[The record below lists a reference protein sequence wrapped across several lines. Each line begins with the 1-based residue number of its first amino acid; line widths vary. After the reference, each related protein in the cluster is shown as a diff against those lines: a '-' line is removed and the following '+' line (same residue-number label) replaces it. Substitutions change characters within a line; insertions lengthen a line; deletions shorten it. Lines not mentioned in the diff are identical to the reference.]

1 MDMGRLKG
9 IVACPSGAESAEAA
23 VVLPLLFMMLFG
35 IYWFGRAY
43 NIYATINHAA
53 REGARMASAPTCASC
68 GNNFS
73 TVDAIADRV
82 AQALQASK
90 LDPTQVTN
98 SGASRLGC
106 VPPGGPS
113 SCLTPSAGKPNI
125 CVYFN
130 VQLDTPAAGPAG
142 CGVDVS
148 FQYPYQFYFPFTSLH
163 MQRIHLPADVPMKE
177 ED

>member
-1 MDMGRLKG
+1 MNMGRLKE
-9 IVACPSGAESAEAA
+9 IVAGTRGAEIAEAA

-68 GNNFS
+68 GNSFL

-98 SGASRLGC
+98 SGASRLAC
-106 VPPGGPS
+106 AGGPS
-113 SCLTPSAGKPNI
+113 SCLTPSGGRPNI

-130 VQLDTPAAGPAG
+130 IQLDTPAAGPAG
-142 CGVDVS
+142 CGVGVS

-163 MQRIHLPADVPMKE
+163 MQRINLPAEVQME
-177 ED
+177 GED